1 MQAKLI
7 SESGEKTFALIF
19 DPGEEVVSGI
29 RAFAQQQNLAA
40 SRFTALGAF
49 SDAMLG
55 FFDMEQKD
63 YIKIPVKEQVEVL
76 TLVGNIAL
84 HEGMPKI
91 HAHVV
96 LGKTDGTAH
105 GGHLLEA
112 HVRPTLE
119 VVVVEAP
126 RHLQRR
132 IDEST
137 GLPLLNIR
145 EDQRV

>member
-84 HEGMPKI
+84 HQGMPKI

-96 LGKTDGTAH
+96 LGKPDGTAH

>member
-84 HEGMPKI
+84 HQGMPKI

-126 RHLQRR
+126 RHLQRQ
-132 IDEST
+132 IDEAT